1 MSDIATVADRIAI
14 QDVMSNY
21 AAGVDERDLS
31 GTAGALP
38 MTSLLLSR
46 GITEGADEW
55 VTDVIGKLEAFGAT
69 QHMLGPVYAEIA
81 GDHADVRTDVQALHY
96 MANDPETTLTLW
108 ATYLTEMKRID
119 GTWKISRHEL
129 SAGAHV
135 SKKGDPPAVVDN
147 GLRETVTRKVRWPA
161 TVDEIRAP

>member
-21 AAGVDERDLS
+21 AAGVDERDLDRYRQCFADDVVIVGFGD
-31 GTAGALP
+31 GT
-38 MTSLLLSR
+38 TQ
-46 GITEGADEW
+46 GADQW

-69 QHMLGPVYAEIA
+69 QHMLGPVYAEVA

-96 MANDPETTLTLW
+96 MVNEPDTTLTLW
-108 ATYLTEMKRID
+108 ATYITEMKRID

-129 SAGAHV
+129 VRRGTRIQ
-135 SKKGDPPAVVDN
+135 KG
-147 GLRETVTRKVRWPA
+147 
-161 TVDEIRAP
+161 